1 MDSTPEASRLVLL
14 SQLPDAP
21 AGVKVRFLGWFV
33 GSHLSNRRLLNA
45 DYGLS
50 VDSYHSELAILRL
63 RDRFPATSA
72 TSGAANVNVNNL
84 LDVLNVETTQVGA
97 WVNIIGYIRQ
107 DIELQSTSKPR
118 ASTVDAVLIWSAG
131 AIKLEDYE
139 AAVRAIQVTST

>member
-1 MDSTPEASRLVLL
+1 MDV
-14 SQLPDAP
+14 
-21 AGVKVRFLGWFV
+21 
-33 GSHLSNRRLLNA
+33 
-45 DYGLS
+45 Y
-50 VDSYHSELAILRL
+50 DSEDAILRL

-97 WVNIIGYIRQ
+97 WVNVIGYVRQ
-107 DIELQSTSKPR
+107 DTETQSTSNLK

-139 AAVRAIQVTST
+139 AAVRSLQITAT

>member
-1 MDSTPEASRLVLL
+1 MVCWL
-14 SQLPDAP
+14 SSFGL
-21 AGVKVRFLGWFV
+21 R
-33 GSHLSNRRLLNA
+33 NLNA
-45 DYGLS
+45 HCAES
-50 VDSYHSELAILRL
+50 VDTYDSELAILRL

-107 DIELQSTSKPR
+107 DTELQSTSKPR

-139 AAVRAIQVTST
+139 AAVRALQVTST